1 MTTGIIGVLSG
12 AANLTYTPK
21 CDSKV
26 LISAS
31 TWGNGGQVQING
43 VNMIYMSP
51 TGNEALTLYVGVNQ
65 TITVTTSN
73 YMTAIVSCLEDLQ

>member
-1 MTTGIIGVLSG
+1 MSG
-12 AANLTYTPK
+12 AATLTYTPK

-43 VNMIYMSP
+43 VNMIYMST
-51 TGNEALTLYVGVNQ
+51 TGNEAMTLYVGANQ
-65 TITVTTSN
+65 TITVTTST
-73 YMTAIVSCLEDLQ
+73 YMTAIVSCLEEVQ